1 MPKRFFFSLIITF
14 FLFLLSVFPIQAQ
27 AEFST
32 SYNIQYTVLNS
43 GITQAKY
50 NISLINKL
58 SNIYATEFSLSI
70 GSTKISNIKAYTSSG
85 SLDAQSTQGSKT
97 TNITIPFKEQVV
109 GKDKS
114 NDFSLEFDSQDF
126 ANQLGSVWEISIPKL
141 SKTEDLQSYQL
152 NLTIPTSF
160 GKPAFINPYP
170 INTTVNDGYITYY
183 FSSEDLLETGVS
195 ATFGEKQYFDFSLQ
209 YNLVNPNIYP
219 VKTEIALPPDT
230 AFQQIIY
237 QTLDP
242 LPEDINIDEDGNWM
256 AIYNLKSKEN
266 LTITA
271 TGSAQISLSPRPDF
285 PQTYLKNLQDYLK
298 PQQYWEVDH
307 PKIKELTETIV
318 TPKSIYQYV
327 VNNLIYDY
335 GRLGEDAVRFGAV
348 NILDNPDSAIC
359 LEFSDL
365 FITLARANNIPAR
378 NVNGFAYTTNSALR
392 PLSLKKDVLH
402 AWPEY
407 YDEKRNLWIP
417 VDPTWGNTTGGIDY
431 FSQLDLNHFAFAFQ
445 GINSDYPPPAGS
457 YKTNDQN
464 NKDINIVFGKP
475 INTQPQTKLRL
486 QLTKQSIAGLP
497 LTGKITLI
505 NTGNV
510 AVYNQT
516 INLTANRLKIKPNQW
531 QILILPPFSSKTFAF
546 ELPAASWNNKFTA
559 VIIAVSN
566 LSSTKQQ
573 ISFVPVHSFI
583 FQHPITFKILSLL
596 IGISILWFVSR
607 LVLKYRK

>member
-1 MPKRFFFSLIITF
+1 MLKRLFYSLIIVF
-14 FLFLLSVFPIQAQ
+14 FLFLLSIFPAQAQ
-27 AEFST
+27 TEFST

-43 GITQAKY
+43 GVTQAKY
-50 NISLINKL
+50 SIGLINRL

-70 GSTKISNIKAYTSSG
+70 GSTKISNIKAYTASD

-109 GKDKS
+109 GKNKS
-114 NDFSLEFDSQDF
+114 NDFFLEFDSRDF
-126 ANQLGSVWEISIPKL
+126 ANQLGNIWEISIPRL
-141 SKTEDLQSYQL
+141 SETDDLKDYQL
-152 NLTIPTSF
+152 NLTIPLSF
-160 GKPAFINPYP
+160 GKPAFINPSP
-170 INTTVNDGYITYY
+170 INTSVNDGYITYY
-183 FSSEDLLETGVS
+183 FSSEDLLKKGVS

-209 YNLVNPNIYP
+209 YNLENPNIYP
-219 VKTEIALPPDT
+219 AKTELALPPDT
-230 AFQQIIY
+230 PFQQIIY
-237 QTLDP
+237 QSLNP

-256 AIYNLKSKEN
+256 AVYNLKSKEN

-285 PQTYLKNLQDYLK
+285 PKTYLKNIQDYLK

-307 PKIKELTETIV
+307 PKIKELTETVV
-318 TPKSIYQYV
+318 TPQSIYQYV

-359 LEFSDL
+359 MEFSDL

-407 YDEKRNLWIP
+407 YDDVKNLWIP

-431 FSQLDLNHFAFAFQ
+431 FSQFDLNHFAFAFQ
-445 GINSDYPPPAGS
+445 GINSDYPPPAGA
-457 YKTNDQN
+457 YKTDNQN
-464 NKDINIVFGKP
+464 NKDINITFGKP
-475 INTQPQTKLRL
+475 VTAQPQTKLRL
-486 QLTKQSIAGLP
+486 QLAKQSIAGLP
-497 LTGKITLI
+497 LTAKITLI

-516 INLTANRLKIKPNQW
+516 INLTANRIKIKPNQW
-531 QILILPPFSSKTFAF
+531 QVPLLPPFTSKTFEF
-546 ELPAASWNNKFTA
+546 QIPPASWSSKFTA
-559 VIIAVSN
+559 TITAISN
-566 LSSTKQQ
+566 SSSDKQQ
-573 ISFVPVHSFI
+573 TSFVPVHSFI

-607 LVLKYRK
+607 LVIKYKK